1 MTRLTAKERI
11 KISTKAP
18 VVPAINVLT
27 GVTQVARHLI
37 CTQCGLVALEE
48 RYRNGPYESKS
59 RIQRYGGSLVSPTGR
74 MGDRPGV
81 IIWELPEDLTAA
93 DIQLLL
99 EKLAQAQDLLKGM
112 TPAVLKPPPLP
123 SAPPKPKPPKKIVKP
138 PEKPEEK
145 VTIKQLTQ
153 AAIKLLTAEAKAHAK
168 ELAKIKGDIRR
179 KVFIIELWEKECK
192 RNPDSLACQA
202 YMKLNDEQREA
213 ILTNIL
219 EAVKQAKPAPAPPKE
234 KPVAKPAPAPPV
246 VSEEVAAEKAE
257 EIVEALEKKWRD
269 AKARNSKLAEADLD
283 ELKMRWGY
291 DVEEAREKLQEYK
304 DTARA
309 DFESAEEYS
318 EARADAWQEFV
329 DSIGTISK
337 EEEEEEVPKA
347 APPTEK

>member
-1 MTRLTAKERI
+1 MTRLTAKERS

-18 VVPAINVLT
+18 VAPAISVPT

-112 TPAVLKPPPLP
+112 TPAVPKPPPLP
-123 SAPPKPKPPKKIVKP
+123 SAPPQIPVVPPAPPKIKAEEIVEALEKKWRDAKARNSKLAEADLDELEMRWGYDVEEAREKLQEYKDTDRADFESAEEYSEARADAWQEFVDSIDTISKEEEEEIKAAPPKPKPPKKVVKP

-145 VTIKQLTQ
+145 VITKQLTQ

-202 YMKLNDEQREA
+202 YMKLSDEQREA
-213 ILTNIL
+213 LLTNVL
-219 EAVKQAKPAPAPPKE
+219 N
-234 KPVAKPAPAPPV
+234 
-246 VSEEVAAEKAE
+246 
-257 EIVEALEKKWRD
+257 AL
-269 AKARNSKLAEADLD
+269 
-283 ELKMRWGY
+283 M
-291 DVEEAREKLQEYK
+291 
-304 DTARA
+304 
-309 DFESAEEYS
+309 
-318 EARADAWQEFV
+318 
-329 DSIGTISK
+329 
-337 EEEEEEVPKA
+337 P
-347 APPTEK
+347 